1 MLNFSGDTSAF
12 IQQITSALHERSRV
26 GRVFP
31 KNLAN
36 SSSTSAVLFLLGRRF
51 EWNRF
56 SPEPCLI
63 LNRRS
68 IKVKQPGDL
77 CCPGGSIIPR
87 LDSNL
92 AKILYLPLSPLAR
105 WPYWH
110 LWRQNRRQE
119 MKWLALL
126 FATGLRESFEEM
138 RLNPLGVK
146 FLGTLPSEQLIMFRR
161 TIYPMVCWIPRQKRF
176 YPNWEVESI
185 IYIPI
190 KNLLDSSNYARYR
203 LRIETPREKEKN
215 PNVTDYPCFV
225 HEHQKGSEVL
235 WGATFR
241 ITMTFL
247 ETVFGFKAP
256 DIQSLSPVHGT
267 LDENYLTGI

>member
-1 MLNFSGDTSAF
+1 MLNLSGDTSAF
-12 IQQITSALHERSRV
+12 LRQITSALHERSRA

-31 KNLAN
+31 KNFLN
-36 SSSTSAVLFLLGRRF
+36 SSSASAVLFLLGRRF

-77 CCPGGSIIPR
+77 CCPGGSIDLR

-92 AKILYLPLSPLAR
+92 AKILYLPLSPLTR

-110 LWRQNRRQE
+110 LWHQNRRQE
-119 MKWLALL
+119 LKWLALL
-126 FATGLRESFEEM
+126 FATCLRESFEEM
-138 RLNPLGVK
+138 RLYPFRLK
-146 FLGTLPSEQLIMFRR
+146 FLGSLPSEQLIMFRR
-161 TIYPMVCWIPRQKRF
+161 TIYPMVCWIPGQKRF
-176 YPNWEVESI
+176 FPIWEVEKI
-185 IYIPI
+185 VYIPI
-190 KNLLDSSNYARYR
+190 KSLLDPSKYARYR
-203 LRIETPREKEKN
+203 LQIETSRQNGKN
-215 PNVTDYPCFV
+215 SNLVDYPCFI
-225 HEHQKGSEVL
+225 HERPDEFEVL

-241 ITMTFL
+241 ITMAFL
-247 ETVFGFKAP
+247 DIVFGFKPP
-256 DIQSLSPVHGT
+256 DMESLSPVHGT